1 MMVVDKLS
9 IFSFQETHVK
19 HSLEYKD
26 VKLRASMSFE
36 IICGSK
42 LKLEIE
48 INKGKAPG
56 SLLFHVQ
63 LWTEP
68 FSERSLNEVTE
79 EQEMV
84 PTKALGSFSMKL

>member
-1 MMVVDKLS
+1 MRDIASITLLLPLS
-9 IFSFQETHVK
+9 FLPMIEV
-19 HSLEYKD
+19 
-26 VKLRASMSFE
+26 
-36 IICGSK
+36 ICGSK

-56 SLLFHVQ
+56 SWLFRVQ

-79 EQEMV
+79 GWEMV
-84 PTKALGSFSMKL
+84 PTKALGSFSVKP

>member
-19 HSLEYKD
+19 HSLEYED
-26 VKLRASMSFE
+26 VQLRASMNFE

-84 PTKALGSFSMKL
+84 PTKALGSFSMKP

>member
-19 HSLEYKD
+19 HSLEYED
-26 VKLRASMSFE
+26 VQLRASMNFE

-48 INKGKAPG
+48 INRKAPA

-79 EQEMV
+79 GQEMV
-84 PTKALGSFSMKL
+84 PMKALGSFSMKL

>member
-9 IFSFQETHVK
+9 IFSFQEAQVR
-19 HSLEYKD
+19 HSLEYED
-26 VKLRASMSFE
+26 VKLKASMNFE

-48 INKGKAPG
+48 ISKGKALG

-68 FSERSLNEVTE
+68 FSERSLNEVRGIGNGTHE
-79 EQEMV
+79 S
-84 PTKALGSFSMKL
+84 TGKF